1 MNLQMSERDDN
12 ELQERIESLT
22 LSLKEEYR
30 YGTEE
35 AVLIYEAELRSL
47 TRLCEARDRLLFEF
61 FRAAYN
67 RRLHGV
73 DVETL
78 WQLRE
83 MQTWE
88 DYL

>member
-1 MNLQMSERDDN
+1 MSERDDN

-47 TRLCEARDRLLFEF
+47 TALCRHRDRVFEYDLINC
-61 FRAAYN
+61 AIID
-67 RRLHGV
+67 
-73 DVETL
+73 DVWTPKLDRQIKE
-78 WQLRE
+78 LR
-83 MQTWE
+83 TWR
-88 DYL
+88 YT

>member
-1 MNLQMSERDDN
+1 MSERDDN

-22 LSLKEEYR
+22 LSLKEEYK

-35 AVLIYEAELRSL
+35 AVLCYEAELRSL
-47 TRLCEARDRLLFEF
+47 TRLCECRDRLLYEL
-61 FRAAYN
+61 FRNAYAQ
-67 RRLHGV
+67 RQLGV

-78 WQLRE
+78 WRIRE